1 MNEYLL
7 LFATSLIWGITNP
20 ILKRNSKL
28 KDEKEGFKLFQIFSN
43 LQFLIPQLVNLS
55 GSVLFFLVLSKIGE
69 FKIKFTIEIIIAVPV
84 VNSLTFMV
92 TEMTSIF
99 ILGEKR
105 EDPSSLELFRFNIL
119 RSLFRFIFGDCRCHH
134 LFILILQL

>member
-1 MNEYLL
+1 MHEYLL

-119 RSLFRFIFGDCRCHH
+119 RSLFRFIFGDSRGHH

>member
-1 MNEYLL
+1 MKFISSIMHEYLL

-28 KDEKEGFKLFQIFSN
+28 KEEKEGFKLFQIFSN

-69 FKIKFTIEIIIAVPV
+69 LNIKFTTEIIIAVPV

-105 EDPSSLELFRFNIL
+105 EDPSSLELIQ
-119 RSLFRFIFGDCRCHH
+119 I
-134 LFILILQL
+134 

>member
-1 MNEYLL
+1 MHEYLL

-28 KDEKEGFKLFQIFSN
+28 KEEKEGFKLFQIFSN

-69 FKIKFTIEIIIAVPV
+69 LNIKFTTEIIIAVPV

-105 EDPSSLELFRFNIL
+105 EDPSSLELIQ
-119 RSLFRFIFGDCRCHH
+119 I
-134 LFILILQL
+134 